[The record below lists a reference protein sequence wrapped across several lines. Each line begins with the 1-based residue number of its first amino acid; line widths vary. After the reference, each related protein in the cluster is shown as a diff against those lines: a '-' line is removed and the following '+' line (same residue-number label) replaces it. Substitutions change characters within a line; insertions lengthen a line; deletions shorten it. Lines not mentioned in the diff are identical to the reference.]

1 MSLRLVAH
9 KNEAYERFIS
19 PLSNDGHSSSYGHR
33 DDFDFSTFTGR
44 LVEFSGWQST
54 ARLTAAFGI
63 VIEAQKKNEP
73 VAWVSLRDSSFFPP
87 DAAASGVDLDRL
99 VVARL
104 PNAPAAGRAVD
115 HLLRSNGFGL
125 VVLDLPV
132 EKRNEDRIPLPLL
145 TRLLGLAQKH
155 ESALLVLTE
164 KPADQPSLS
173 SLVSLRANA
182 ARVRHDDTFDLEL
195 RVLKDKRRGP
205 GNRISPGKCSG
216 PAGLR

>member
-1 MSLRLVAH
+1 MALSLVH
-9 KNEAYERFIS
+9 NEAFERFIS
-19 PLSNDGHSSSYGHR
+19 KVPTIEFGRG
-33 DDFDFSTFTGR
+33 FDLASFTGR
-44 LVEFSGWQST
+44 LVEFSGWQSS
-54 ARLTAAFGI
+54 ARLTAAFGF
-63 VIEAQKKNEP
+63 VVEAQKKNEP
-73 VAWVSLRDSSFFPP
+73 VAWITLKDSSFYPP

-99 VVARL
+99 VVVRL
-104 PNAPAAGRAVD
+104 PNVPSQGRAAD
-115 HLLRSNGFGL
+115 HLLRSGGFGL

-132 EKRNEDRIPLPLL
+132 EKRNEDRIPMPLL

-155 ESALLVLTE
+155 ESALIILTE

-182 ARVRHDDTFDLEL
+182 ARVRHDDVFDLEL

-205 GNRISPGKCSG
+205 GDSVPSEKCHG